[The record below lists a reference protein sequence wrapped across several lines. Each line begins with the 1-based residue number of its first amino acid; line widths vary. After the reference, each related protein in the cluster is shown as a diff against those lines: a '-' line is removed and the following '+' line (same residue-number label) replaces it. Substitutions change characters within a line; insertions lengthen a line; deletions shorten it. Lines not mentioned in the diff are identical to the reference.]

1 MDSMSEELLQPAE
14 TYDFNRGIPTDPEI
28 LGTIITK
35 EQVRLF
41 V

>member
-14 TYDFNRGIPTDPEI
+14 TYDFNRGIPTDPDI
-28 LGTIITK
+28 LGTIITIK
-35 EQVRLF
+35 QVKLF